1 MKQCCGTGYNR
12 KCLDNEDSTFI
23 NRLIPVIKKLENISS
38 LTKHYVLTPVSL
50 LTPALT
56 KCQHLDIS
64 IPSTEKSEFL
74 FKITQ
79 FAKAVATTMNQKN
92 KQTKP
97 SKQKG
102 ARH

>member
-1 MKQCCGTGYNR
+1 M
-12 KCLDNEDSTFI
+12 
-23 NRLIPVIKKLENISS
+23 SS

-79 FAKAVATTMNQKN
+79 FVKAVATTMNQN
-92 KQTKP
+92 KQTNKTKQTKRSKTLKP
-97 SKQKG
+97 SSNLRRFPFLPHMI
-102 ARH
+102 ATTFPS

>member
-1 MKQCCGTGYNR
+1 MG
-12 KCLDNEDSTFI
+12 
-23 NRLIPVIKKLENISS
+23 S
-38 LTKHYVLTPVSL
+38 LTKYYVLTPISL

-79 FAKAVATTMNQKN
+79 FAKAVATIMNQKTN
-92 KQTKP
+92 K
-97 SKQKG
+97 
-102 ARH
+102 

>member
-1 MKQCCGTGYNR
+1 ME

-23 NRLIPVIKKLENISS
+23 NRLIPVIKKLENMSS

-64 IPSTEKSEFL
+64 IPDTEKSEFL

-79 FAKAVATTMNQKN
+79 FVKAVATTMNQN
-92 KQTKP
+92 KQTNKAKQTKRSKTLKP
-97 SKQKG
+97 SSNL
-102 ARH
+102 

>member
-1 MKQCCGTGYNR
+1 ME

-23 NRLIPVIKKLENISS
+23 NRLIPVIKKLENMSS

-56 KCQHLDIS
+56 KYQHLDIS

-79 FAKAVATTMNQKN
+79 FDKAVATTMNQN
-92 KQTKP
+92 KQTNKTKQTKRSKTLKP
-97 SKQKG
+97 SSNL
-102 ARH
+102 